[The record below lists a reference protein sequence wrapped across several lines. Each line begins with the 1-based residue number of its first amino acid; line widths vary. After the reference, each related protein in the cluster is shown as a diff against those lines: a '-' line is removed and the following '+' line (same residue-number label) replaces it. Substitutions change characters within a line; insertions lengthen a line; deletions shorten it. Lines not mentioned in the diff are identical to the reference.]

1 MMFYRYFIFLFVF
14 WVWFSDLSLVDLALK
29 SFVQARLCGS
39 ESVRTHR
46 EERGKIEKYEK
57 SFVFG
62 SNPQLLV
69 SFFPTEREVLRY
81 EREMGCK

>member
-1 MMFYRYFIFLFVF
+1 MMFYKYFIFLFVF
-14 WVWFSDLSLVDLALK
+14 WVWFSDLPLVDLALK

-57 SFVFG
+57 KSFVFG
-62 SNPQLLV
+62 SNPQLFGI
-69 SFFPTEREVLRY
+69 FFFFFNTER
-81 EREMGCK
+81 GSQI

>member
-39 ESVRTHR
+39 ESVRHT
-46 EERGKIEKYEK
+46 EKK
-57 SFVFG
+57 G
-62 SNPQLLV
+62 G
-69 SFFPTEREVLRY
+69 R
-81 EREMGCK
+81 